1 MKKKLIP
8 LVVMMMVIFITLS
21 CGKENDDPVA
31 RHVGW
36 AIGGDATDMPVIVHT
51 ADSGQT
57 WKMQGDPSAWM
68 GMTGCDISAVDDT
81 TAWAALCGGATET
94 QGAILHTTD
103 GGATWVAQTIP
114 PGLAGGIKGVKGL
127 SRNEAWAA
135 SLSGAILHTT
145 DGGSSWNIV
154 PHPTAPITQVN
165 RIDAQ
170 GTNVWIADAAAGGTV
185 VRTQDGGLTWRA
197 EHLPN
202 GDSPLTVHAFNSQA
216 VWGSGSDLNQNP
228 SFYRT
233 VNGGGQWSQVI
244 TVGAFDHLDD
254 VCAAGPDDA
263 WGVQNGDGVNGDI
276 WRVHVS
282 ANGKPEAKNVSPPE
296 LAGYTPGG
304 ITCLDMRTAWVVA
317 QKGVTY

>member
-1 MKKKLIP
+1 
-8 LVVMMMVIFITLS
+8 
-21 CGKENDDPVA
+21 
-31 RHVGW
+31 
-36 AIGGDATDMPVIVHT
+36 
-51 ADSGQT
+51 
-57 WKMQGDPSAWM
+57 
-68 GMTGCDISAVDDT
+68 VDDK
-81 TAWAALCGGATET
+81 TAWAALCGGTAET

-103 GGATWVAQTIP
+103 GGATWVAQAIP

-145 DGGSSWNIV
+145 DGGSTWNVV
-154 PHPTAPITQVN
+154 PRPTAPITQVN

-197 EHLPN
+197 EYLPN
-202 GDSPLTVHAFNSQA
+202 GDSPLTVHAFSSQA
-216 VWGSGSDLNQNP
+216 VWGSGSDLKQNP

-244 TVGAFDHLDD
+244 AVGALDHLDD

-282 ANGKPEAKNVSPPE
+282 ANGNPEAKNVSPRE

-304 ITCLDMRTAWVVA
+304 ITCLDTRTAWVVA
-317 QKGVTY
+317 QKGVRSEATKPLGIILHTVDGEHWVQQSAPAQVRYWKVSFVGARR